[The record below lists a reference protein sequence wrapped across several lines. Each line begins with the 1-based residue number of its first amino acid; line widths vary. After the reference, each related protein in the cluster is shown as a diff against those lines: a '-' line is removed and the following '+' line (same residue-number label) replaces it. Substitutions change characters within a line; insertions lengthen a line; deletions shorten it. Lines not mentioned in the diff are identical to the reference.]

1 MNKNLA
7 ILLSFALTIPTLSQA
22 SSITGYGTYTSTST
36 ANKCTSLTCETGYD
50 DITGITGDFQ
60 YDSAGGQYRNTATS
74 SETTYAN
81 ARASST
87 LSGTSYL
94 PTLRVQT
101 TADTGRGAWANA
113 FGVQAYT
120 YTGLDSSIFTL
131 DYNLHGS
138 VGSNPTG
145 AINSSYLRADIAI
158 LIGNEP
164 HLEWYPDIPTL
175 YYELG
180 YGFDQAGMDTLFI
193 NNGVDVNNSSSL
205 SFGLNPGDIFYVIAS
220 IGAKSLDGYA
230 DSWNTFSMNFLDD
243 TNLVAAT
250 APEVSAVPVPA
261 AAWLFGSALLGFIG
275 ISRRKNTAA

>member
-7 ILLSFALTIPTLSQA
+7 ILLSIALSLPAISQA
-22 SSITGYGTYTSTST
+22 SHVTGYGAYTSTST

-50 DITGITGDFQ
+50 SITGITGDFQ
-60 YDSAGGQYRNTATS
+60 YDSDGAQYRSTASS

-81 ARASST
+81 AQASSA
-87 LSGTSYL
+87 LSGASYL

-101 TADTGRGAWANA
+101 TANTGSGAWASA

-138 VGSNPTG
+138 VGSNLTG
-145 AINSSYLRADIAI
+145 AIGSSYLRGDIAI
-158 LIGNEP
+158 LVGSEA
-164 HLEWYPDIPTL
+164 HLDWYPDISTL
-175 YYELG
+175 YYEVG
-180 YGFDQAGMDTLFI
+180 YGFDQAGMDSLFI
-193 NNGVDVNNSSSL
+193 NNGVDVNTSGSL
-205 SFGLNPGDIFYVIAS
+205 SFGLNPGDIFYVIAAL
-220 IGAKSLDGYA
+220 GAKSLDGYA

-243 TNLVAAT
+243 TDLVAAT
-250 APEVSAVPVPA
+250 APAVSAVPVPA

-275 ISRRKNTAA
+275 VNRRKKTAV